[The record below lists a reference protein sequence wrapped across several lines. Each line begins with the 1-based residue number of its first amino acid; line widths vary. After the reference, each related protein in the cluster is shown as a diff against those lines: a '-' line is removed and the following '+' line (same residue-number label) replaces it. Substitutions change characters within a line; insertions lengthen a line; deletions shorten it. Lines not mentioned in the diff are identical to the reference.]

1 MRQPPSAWVL
11 WVLAYVAG
19 IVVGWTLSLQ
29 HGVWLLWGMVL
40 LGIVLVRKRSWGRG
54 LLLAGAAFVLGC
66 SAQALQRW
74 QWERTK
80 SALFVP
86 SDPIPPLPTTVR
98 RQEASSKFWYRG
110 RIVQGP
116 MGQSEGVAFR
126 VQVDAKYQGDWL
138 HPTEPTQRFSL
149 RPVVGLHLRELPQES
164 VGVGDVLWFYAA
176 LHAPEPPH
184 NPGEWDAKTWALR
197 EGIHALAGV
206 DPSQVHREPNAA
218 APCWYRPLE
227 CVQRYLLDWRSKR
240 LALVASAL
248 TPKEKVDPSR
258 YAVVSALVLG
268 DRTALLRADASREA
282 EGKSSI
288 SKLFRDAGIYH
299 VLSVSGFHLTI
310 VVSLCFLGMAF
321 VLVRLPHWPSHWP
334 AKRMAVLGGL
344 LGIFW
349 YTSVTGA
356 EVATIRAAYMAAFVL
371 LAIWLYRRAR
381 LAEAIAWAVWGLLHP
396 AASPLL
402 VTDPAFQLSVGAV
415 LGLAYLRPLG
425 WLAEGLQRRWKCSGL
440 ERLEK
445 QYPRCFWLLQK
456 MFRALDASSAALL
469 VTMPIC
475 AWHFFQA
482 QPAGLL
488 GNALILPWAE
498 LLLLPL
504 GLLGVVLLGIWA
516 PLGLWLVYGAGWIA
530 GLVLWLTER
539 VAWLPLS
546 WVIPKPALWILLM
559 WMAGLLGLFL
569 RIRRSAWLFGM
580 ALGCYLLAW
589 AWPQPNLVVTFLDVG
604 QGDAAVV
611 ELPGHRVMI
620 IDGGG
625 TPGTSHQPGERVV
638 VPFLQSRG
646 YHHVDVVVA
655 SHPHP
660 DHVEGLI
667 AVLLHFSIGEIWT
680 AESLSGGSAT
690 TQKTWQRFLKLAAQ
704 KHIPIR
710 VPSLRE
716 TSGVTIRAL
725 GPCREE
731 ENTPDTACVIQPQ
744 ERWTPNNNSLVLQF
758 RYKGAR
764 LLFPGDVE
772 APAERVLLA
781 QAGDHLQAD
790 VLKVPHH
797 CSRTSST
804 LAWVTQVAPKWA
816 VCSVGRNNQYGFPHP
831 EVVDR
836 YQQQGTRV
844 VRTDRQGAIRVS
856 INTHGEIT
864 VESNE

>member
-19 IVVGWTLSLQ
+19 IVVGWQFSLR
-29 HGVWLLWGMVL
+29 HAVWLLWGMVL
-40 LGIVLVRKRSWGRG
+40 IGVVLVRKRLWGRG
-54 LLLAGAAFVLGC
+54 LLLASVVFVLGG

-74 QWERTK
+74 QWERTQT
-80 SALFVP
+80 ALF
-86 SDPIPPLPTTVR
+86 
-98 RQEASSKFWYRG
+98 ASSGNKPSPLTIPHSETIAKFWYKG

-116 MGQSEGVAFR
+116 MGQAEGVAFR
-126 VQVDAKYQGDWL
+126 IQVHAKYGGDWL
-138 HPTEPTQRFSL
+138 HPTELIQHFSIQ
-149 RPVVGLHLRELPQES
+149 PVVGLHLRELLQES
-164 VGVGDVLWFYAA
+164 FGVGDTLWFYAT
-176 LHAPEPPH
+176 LHPPESPH

-197 EGIHALAGV
+197 EGVHALAGV
-206 DPSQVHREPNAA
+206 DFSQVRREPNDSVSS
-218 APCWYRPLE
+218 WHRPLG
-227 CVQRYLLDWRSKR
+227 CVQRYLWDWRSKR
-240 LALVASAL
+240 LALVALAL
-248 TPKEKVDPSR
+248 TPKEKADASR

-268 DRTALLRADASREA
+268 DRTALLQVDTSREA
-282 EGKSSI
+282 QGKPSLST
-288 SKLFRDAGIYH
+288 LFRDAGIYH

-310 VVSLCFLGMAF
+310 VASLCFWGLAF
-321 VLVRLPHWPSHWP
+321 LLVRLPHWPSHWS
-334 AKRMAVLGGL
+334 AKRVAVLGGL

-349 YTSVTGA
+349 YTVVTGA
-356 EVATIRAAYMAAFVL
+356 EVATVRAAYMAVFVL
-371 LAIWLYRRAR
+371 MAFWFYRRAR
-381 LAEAIAWAVWGLLHP
+381 LAEAIACAAWGLLHP
-396 AASPLL
+396 GASPLL

-425 WLAEGLQRRWKCSGL
+425 EIAEILQNRWKCV
-440 ERLEK
+440 RLEGFGK
-445 QYPRCFWLLQK
+445 QHPRCFWLLQK
-456 MFRALDASSAALL
+456 IFRALDASSAALL
-469 VTMPIC
+469 VTLPIC

-488 GNALILPWAE
+488 GNAIVLPWAE
-498 LLLLPL
+498 LLLLPV
-504 GLLGVVLLGIWA
+504 GLLGVVLLGVWA
-516 PLGLWLVYGAGWIA
+516 PLGLWLVQGAGWVA
-530 GLVLWLTER
+530 GLVLWLTEK

-546 WVIPKPALWILLM
+546 WVVPKPALWMLLV
-559 WMAGLLGLFL
+559 WMVGLLGVFF
-569 RIRRSAWLFGM
+569 RIRRSAWLLVI

-611 ELPGHRVMI
+611 ELPGHRVMV

-625 TPGTSHQPGERVV
+625 IPGTSHQPGERVV

-646 YHHVDVVVA
+646 YHHIDVVVA

-667 AVLLHFSIGEIWT
+667 AVLSHFSIGEIWT
-680 AESLSGGSAT
+680 AESLSAESAT
-690 TQKTWQRFLKLAAQ
+690 TQKTWQRFLELVEQ

-710 VPSLRE
+710 VPSIRE
-716 TSGVTIRAL
+716 MDGVRIRAL
-725 GPCREE
+725 GPCRERE
-731 ENTPDTACVIQPQ
+731 TTSDTVCVIQAQ

-758 RYKGAR
+758 YYQGVR

-772 APAERVLLA
+772 APAERALLA
-781 QAGDHLQAD
+781 QAGEHLQAD
-790 VLKVPHH
+790 ILKVPHH

-804 LAWVTQVAPKWA
+804 LAWVRQVAPKWA

-844 VRTDRQGAIRVS
+844 VRTDKQGAIRVS
-856 INTHGEIT
+856 VTTNGKII
-864 VESNE
+864 VESND